1 MKANIVHE
9 SKSSE
14 LGPFYTILK
23 FMRKSSLDRQ
33 EAKII
38 GNRLSKHPKKGKLRV
53 KAIQHSSSMKKKE
66 EYNLRGDEKG
76 EEWERVISFQGHEDC
91 TFGSGLGVAC
101 QISSWKTLG

>member
-33 EAKII
+33 EAKTI
-38 GNRLSKHPKKGKLRV
+38 GNRLSKHLEKGKLGV
-53 KAIQHSSSMKKKE
+53 KAIMPSSSMKGK
-66 EYNLRGDEKG
+66 RS
-76 EEWERVISFQGHEDC
+76 V
-91 TFGSGLGVAC
+91 T
-101 QISSWKTLG
+101 